1 MFVTYPQSGNGQR
14 QGMSDHR
21 RNMFLSF
28 HRVVVS
34 GVDPAR
40 ARGLSLSL
48 SLKPSARETI
58 CCFVT
63 MVAFLLAVLEQR
75 DQASGGVSE
84 WCYGLDVAC
93 R

>member
-14 QGMSDHR
+14 QVMSDHR

-28 HRVVVS
+28 HLVVVS
-34 GVDPAR
+34 RDPR

-58 CCFVT
+58 CCFVP

-75 DQASGGVSE
+75 DQASGGSSE
-84 WCYGLDVAC
+84 WCYGLDVVC